1 MQRIEIHQLNI
12 CCSQWNPELLRRQKE
27 LQPEIRMSS
36 GRNALTLAYGVTSI
50 TKDFL
55 GKEDPQAQNRKE
67 RKFRELFLQHA

>member
-1 MQRIEIHQLNI
+1 
-12 CCSQWNPELLRRQKE
+12 
-27 LQPEIRMSS
+27 MSS